1 MRQSRAFFQVIEEL
15 LFYGFHAVMRS
26 PVYAL
31 CNTHRLLDTGA
42 DLLVDRNVFLR
53 FQSHSEAVGN
63 DSIKVCG
70 RVLFAG
76 DANAQGLTILE
87 GLDLLRAFQ
96 HFMLHGATLHLLVVT
111 VLTIQPKDLTGPISP
126 SGL

>member
-70 RVLFAG
+70 RVLL
-76 DANAQGLTILE
+76 Q
-87 GLDLLRAFQ
+87 
-96 HFMLHGATLHLLVVT
+96 VT
-111 VLTIQPKDLTGPISP
+111 RMRKVSP
-126 SGL
+126 SSKAWICFVPSSTSCCTVPRFTCW

>member
-53 FQSHSEAVGN
+53 FQSHLIADLHQGV
-63 DSIKVCG
+63 DSFQRRAKDEEES
-70 RVLFAG
+70 VLLGIAR
-76 DANAQGLTILE
+76 GLLGE
-87 GLDLLRAFQ
+87 Q
-96 HFMLHGATLHLLVVT
+96 
-111 VLTIQPKDLTGPISP
+111 
-126 SGL
+126 